1 MSHTPEF
8 TTLSEQAKTIHP
20 GDRYRHFKGDE
31 YVVVGVGKH
40 TETLEEF
47 VVYRLVDQSDDVLCI
62 RPLALFLDH
71 VDRATYHGPRF
82 TLLKTNLQPYTLRV
96 TPGGCKIS

>member
-8 TTLSEQAKTIHP
+8 TTLSKQAKTIRA

-31 YVVVGVGKH
+31 YMVVGVGKH

-47 VVYRLVDQSDDVLCI
+47 VVYKLIDQTDNVFCI
-62 RPLALFLDH
+62 RPLAMFLDS
-71 VDRATYHGPRF
+71 VERDGYAGPRF
-82 TLLKTNLQPYTLRV
+82 AKLEK
-96 TPGGCKIS
+96 